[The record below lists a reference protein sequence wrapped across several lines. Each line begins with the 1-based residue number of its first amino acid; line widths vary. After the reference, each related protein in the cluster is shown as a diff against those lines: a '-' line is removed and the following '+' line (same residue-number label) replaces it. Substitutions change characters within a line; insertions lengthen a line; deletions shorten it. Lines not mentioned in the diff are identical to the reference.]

1 MSDNGPQHSE
11 KLDNSQ
17 RETRNIKIISNS
29 KKVVSPELQM
39 YINDKNLQITYPT
52 NTDADINFD

>member
-1 MSDNGPQHSE
+1 MSDNDPQHSE

-17 RETRNIKIISNS
+17 RETGNIKIISNS
-29 KKVVSPELQM
+29 KKVISPELQM